1 MTPATTAASL
11 EQRKYG
17 LRTSGAIEFLS
28 RSGPKKLLIA
38 GEWVC
43 GTLRFAVNDP
53 ATEVPFGRVKPS
65 GLDREGSHHRMGDPV
80 EVKTLCLGDLLK

>member
-1 MTPATTAASL
+1 MDMNPSPLAALSDP
-11 EQRKYG
+11 G
-17 LRTSGAIEFLS
+17 LLKTGV
-28 RSGPKKLLIA
+28 LIA